1 MREPIRRLDERRA
14 ASNFGVGDVDVVG
27 GAAKRNLLLVSE
39 AWQAACRL
47 RLCSMLLHAANKAHA
62 FAWDGAH
69 EFLLPAAVTNC
80 FAHRIDPAV
89 ESRIR
94 NNTTAPNRCDEII
107 LADDAI
113 AVLDEIDQQI
123 EDLRLDRDDRTG
135 RTQFAALAIEREIL
149 K

>member
-1 MREPIRRLDERRA
+1 MLMLSVARQKEIFCLYPP
-14 ASNFGVGDVDVVG
+14 V
-27 GAAKRNLLLVSE
+27 
-39 AWQAACRL
+39 
-47 RLCSMLLHAANKAHA
+47 LLHAANKAHA

-94 NNTTAPNRCDEII
+94 NNTTAPNRCDEIT

-123 EDLRLDRDDRTG
+123 EDLGLDRDDRTG